1 MTDTPNTNPD
11 ANTIMVL
18 SITTAS
24 GPRSIITNTLRLG
37 DANLIAA
44 TLQAAG
50 HHAEVRPMGAVY
62 SLARHLQKQKA
73 KRTRAD
79 TRALEAMRASRH
91 KQLENELAEEAMSRE
106 LVSKRT
112 AHRRDSQRFRDTGD
126 TEHPPP

>member
-79 TRALEAMRASRH
+79 TRALGSHARKPTQA
-91 KQLENELAEEAMSRE
+91 
-106 LVSKRT
+106 VGKRT
-112 AHRRDSQRFRDTGD
+112 GRRSYEPRAGQQAHRA
-126 TEHPPP
+126 

>member
-24 GPRSIITNTLRLG
+24 GPRSIITNTLPLR

-50 HHAEVRPMGAVY
+50 HYAEVRPMGAVY
-62 SLARHLQKQKA
+62 SLAEHMQKHRAGRRKLRC
-73 KRTRAD
+73 RTAR
-79 TRALEAMRASRH
+79 SRNCTPS
-91 KQLENELAEEAMSRE
+91 ERWATNDPPS
-106 LVSKRT
+106 SNGRT
-112 AHRRDSQRFRDTGD
+112 AHFDCANRRSNR
-126 TEHPPP
+126 